1 MSPPADVSGLL
12 ERSGRGDRAA
22 LDELTA
28 LVMDELKRLAHG
40 YLRAERTNHTL
51 QTTALVHE
59 AYLRLLGQ
67 HAPWEGRAHFLG
79 VAAQAMRRILVDYAR
94 RRSADRR
101 GGGTVCLSLGD
112 LEVLSPERS
121 ADLLALD
128 EALDRLAA
136 FDPQKHHIIELRYF
150 AGLTIDE
157 TARVLGLSAVT
168 VTRHWSLARAWLQ
181 REVRGG
187 R

>member
-1 MSPPADVSGLL
+1 M
-12 ERSGRGDRAA
+12 
-22 LDELTA
+22 
-28 LVMDELKRLAHG
+28 
-40 YLRAERTNHTL
+40 RTVTCGQRPDHTL

-67 HAPWEGRAHFLG
+67 HTVWESRAHFIG
-79 VAAQAMRRILVDYAR
+79 IAAQAMRRILVDYAR

-101 GGGTVCLSLGD
+101 GAGTVCLSLGD

-121 ADLLALD
+121 SDLIALD

-136 FDPQKHHIIELRYF
+136 FDPQKHRIVELRYF

-157 TARVLGLSAVT
+157 TARMLGMSAVT
-168 VTRHWSLARAWLQ
+168 VTRHWSLARAWLH
-181 REVRGG
+181 REVQGG